1 MVEDDIVQFRLVV
14 LNEDDTVKEVVFES
28 KNYTP
33 CSRFSKPISQDL
45 YECLL
50 DANLKYDFSNWKQVP
65 PMEFQIKIKVND
77 EWRYLS
83 DPVDDYMN
91 L

>member
-28 KNYTP
+28 KNYMP

-50 DANLKYDFSNWKQVP
+50 D
-65 PMEFQIKIKVND
+65 
-77 EWRYLS
+77 
-83 DPVDDYMN
+83 DYMN